1 MIVHE
6 MKEYALSL
14 CGDKTVTDVY
24 CGNYFTFVQLSDG
37 SCGISFDYPSVA
49 GIRENCNHYAG
60 NTIGRPA
67 SDLVE
72 LADSLSL
79 LEASL
84 GHSTINA
91 LTAAGRD
98 QFPEGA
104 VEDYVEPKSTDIVGV
119 IGNFGPMFHRFNE
132 ICKEVRVFDF
142 NPQRGQFPAWAEPML
157 LPECDIVMITGAT
170 LVNKSLDQ
178 VLACCTKAREIVL
191 IGPSAVHTPEILK
204 KHGITLLASSE
215 ITDPEA
221 CIRLIKEGA
230 YGADVLREATR
241 SYYCKL

>member
-6 MKEYALSL
+6 MKEYALTL

-24 CGNYFTFVQLSDG
+24 
-37 SCGISFDYPSVA
+37 CGISFDYPSVA
-49 GIRENCNHYAG
+49 GIRENCNRYAG
-60 NTIGRPA
+60 DTIGRPA

-104 VEDYVEPKSTDIVGV
+104 VEDFVQPKPTDIVGV

-157 LPECDIVMITGAT
+157 LPDCDIVMITGAT

-178 VLACCTKAREIVL
+178 VLACCTKVRQIVL
-191 IGPSAVHTPEILK
+191 MGPTAVQVPGVFA
-204 KHGITLLASSE
+204 KHGVTLLAGAE
-215 ITDPEA
+215 TLEGDKALLAIQ
-221 CIRLIKEGA
+221 EGA
-230 YGADVLREATR
+230 NGGDLFRYRR
-241 SYYCKL
+241 SYCVPLQMQAE